1 MHGLQCHPRHRP
13 KIAAVILW
21 YHLMHPLS
29 FSPTWNARFCQWLS
43 TATFFIPRLWIGS
56 IAVHCTVPFS
66 TVHSA
71 LYPFPKTKFA
81 LIDQF
86 SEGNPTD
93 LIYIFLGISPQYMV
107 CITASSLSSLILER
121 SLPFIPTK
129 ILNLSH
135 ILWRR
140 PLAPLPI
147 SSLILILFF
156 HFLLFLSLLLL
167 LPPWPS
173 RLKSH
178 IPRTI
183 CSAALAWTGT
193 VETKNR
199 NQSDN
204 FLFAHVPLSS
214 WKVLAMSRSYVFV
227 LNSQLKI
234 CRTICSA
241 ASRVKI
247 RSWPREGRMR

>member
-1 MHGLQCHPRHRP
+1 MHAFVNGCPRQHS
-13 KIAAVILW
+13 
-21 YHLMHPLS
+21 LS
-29 FSPTWNARFCQWLS
+29 PGCELAPSLYT
-43 TATFFIPRLWIGS
+43 
-56 IAVHCTVPFS
+56 
-66 TVHSA
+66 A
-71 LYPFPKTKFA
+71 LYPFPLYTVHCTLFQKPNLHWSINFLRVIQ
-81 LIDQF
+81 LIWYTF
-86 SEGNPTD
+86 FGEFPHN
-93 LIYIFLGISPQYMV
+93 ICMV

-167 LPPWPS
+167 LPPWTS

-247 RSWPREGRMR
+247 RS